1 MSTLLESL
9 RGKYATSDDDDA
21 AMADAV
27 SPLDGDWARL
37 LKAVDA
43 VGADEA

>member
-1 MSTLLESL
+1 MSTLLETL
-9 RGKYATSDDDDA
+9 RDKYDSRDDGDA

-43 VGADEA
+43 VGAEAA